1 MKNVKPLTDL
11 EMHELLH
18 LIYPEH
24 IRSDADEYFDLSSEM
39 VDYPIDLGDGFEVTL
54 AELLARVCM
63 CAIPMRSALSGEF
76 SHCLGKIKIKDGEA
90 HMLAAVR
97 RPVEVKK

>member
-1 MKNVKPLTDL
+1 MNKKQPKPLTSL

-24 IRSDADEYFDLSSEM
+24 IRSDADEYFELSSEM

-54 AELLARVCM
+54 AELLARVCI
-63 CAIPMRSALSGEF
+63 CAIPMRSSLSGEL
-76 SHCLGKIKIKDGEA
+76 SHCLGKVKIKDGEA

-97 RPVEVKK
+97 RPVED